1 MRDENVTP
9 RLEDDTVPL
18 CEQITNEP
26 LISSS
31 NLAGGGGSSISQKK
45 KSVPHPFL
53 VRPKSLRTVVAIPQE
68 NTEISSNYVSF
79 ANVLYSILVGWWLSL
94 FIFIAGFLMFITG
107 FGYKLGI
114 RIFQL
119 AKFVFYP
126 FGYYA
131 YLDKSNKP
139 NIFTR
144 IIFYLIASIFI
155 VIPIFCGMLITWEL
169 IFYIPM
175 AKFLMKLI
183 PIIFKNMHKLKI
195 GKLHHHNP
203 ENGHLPVA
211 LTYKSGSFLYFKYNV
226 LNFEVIYL
234 NLYPFVI
241 LSFYLGFFAKED
253 SPFREPVTGTLISII
268 GTIPCMYIIGVCTEI
283 ISGRCGLVLGS
294 LINAGFT
301 GLVELIL
308 FYFSIRQELG
318 DVVRA
323 AVTGAFLMNLLVIP
337 GLSMLAA
344 GIKWKEVKLN
354 RKVQSV
360 SGTFLF
366 LAIVAVFFPA
376 IFYGIYS
383 HSTIVCNYCFGKE
396 GTFYVSN
403 RENINCSHCS
413 IKNLDNID
421 NDNIYTSMARPLMY
435 TVSCVMPIVYG
446 VGLFFSLKTHKY
458 IYDQFEAE
466 QAGEESTGAQLKTWM
481 CIIILLVSCVGFSII
496 CEILT
501 DMMPEAI
508 GKMGLT
514 ERFVGLVFYT
524 LVPAVAEFMN
534 AIRFAL
540 EGNMGLSLEIGNQ
553 GAMVVSLIQMP
564 ALVLMSL
571 LIGSSSS
578 KGSFTLMFE
587 MIDVFAVIISV
598 LLRNSMFMENS
609 INYFTGF
616 AFLVIFLII
625 AIVYYFDPY

>member
-1 MRDENVTP
+1 MRDETVLITQD
-9 RLEDDTVPL
+9 LEQYD
-18 CEQITNEP
+18 EISAEP
-26 LISSS
+26 LLKPSKPTTKPIE
-31 NLAGGGGSSISQKK
+31 A
-45 KSVPHPFL
+45 PHLFL
-53 VRPKSLRTVVAIPQE
+53 VRPKSLRTFQPIPQDSTPAP
-68 NTEISSNYVSF
+68 NASYVTF
-79 ANVLYSILVGWWLSL
+79 ANVLYSMLIGWWLSL
-94 FIFIAGFLMFITG
+94 FVCLAGVVLIVTIAGFQ
-107 FGYKLGI
+107 LGLQC
-114 RIFQL
+114 FKL
-119 AKFVFYP
+119 AKFILFP
-126 FGYYA
+126 FGNYA
-131 YLDKSNKP
+131 YLESQDRVGKP
-139 NIFTR
+139 VNIVGKVL
-144 IIFYLIASIFI
+144 FYIVASIFI
-155 VIPIFCGMLITWEL
+155 VLPFFCGIIVAWEF

-175 AKFLMKLI
+175 AKFILKLI
-183 PIIFKNMHKLKI
+183 PIIFKNMQRLKFEKLV
-195 GKLHHHNP
+195 HDNP
-203 ENGHLPVA
+203 EHMPVA

-226 LNFEVIYL
+226 FNFDVVYL
-234 NLYPFVI
+234 NLYPFAV
-241 LSFYLGFFAKED
+241 LSFFIGFVVTPD
-253 SPFREPVTGTLISII
+253 SPLREPVVGTLISIV

-308 FYFSIRQELG
+308 FYFSIKNELG
-318 DVVRA
+318 EVVRA

-376 IFYGIYS
+376 IFYGIYG
-383 HSTIVCNYCFGKE
+383 HSTIVCNYCYGQE
-396 GTFYVSN
+396 GVFYVSN
-403 RENINCSHCS
+403 AEYVNCSHCS
-413 IKNLDNID
+413 TKNMDNLDND
-421 NDNIYTSMARPLMY
+421 EVYTTMAKPLMY
-435 TVSCVMPIVYG
+435 TVSCVMPIVYF

-466 QAGEESTGAQLKTWM
+466 QAGEENTGGQLKTWV
-481 CIIILLVSCVGFSII
+481 CIVILLISCVAFSII

-501 DMMPEAI
+501 DLMPEAI
-508 GKMGLT
+508 GEMGLT

-524 LVPAVAEFMN
+524 LIPAIAEFMN

-553 GAMVVSLIQMP
+553 GALVVSLIQMP

-578 KGSFTLMFE
+578 KGSFTLMFQ

-598 LLRNSMFMENS
+598 LLRNSMLMENS